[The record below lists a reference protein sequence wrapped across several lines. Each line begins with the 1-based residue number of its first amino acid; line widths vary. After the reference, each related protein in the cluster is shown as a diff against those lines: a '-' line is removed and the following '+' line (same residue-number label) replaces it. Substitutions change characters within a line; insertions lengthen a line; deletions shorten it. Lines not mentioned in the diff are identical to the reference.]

1 MGREGGVVNATPR
14 PLYRRLGGPQRR
26 SRRVRKILPLPGFDP
41 RTAQPVTSRY
51 TDFFSFSLYAFC
63 PYMFRDCPGF
73 CLFAFTVQHTH
84 TSMPPCTLFV
94 LHPYLFQCVDCPAF
108 CLLSVLTTYNTNIHA
123 PCWIRTHNPSR
134 QAATDPRLRPLGH
147 WDLQLS
153 YPGSQT
159 MTMSQSLL
167 HNLCRGSS
175 VVK

>member
-1 MGREGGVVNATPR
+1 
-14 PLYRRLGGPQRR
+14 
-26 SRRVRKILPLPGFDP
+26 
-41 RTAQPVTSRY
+41 
-51 TDFFSFSLYAFC
+51 
-63 PYMFRDCPGF
+63 MFRDCPGF

-108 CLLSVLTTYNTNIHA
+108 CLLSLLTTHNTNIHA
-123 PCWIRTHNPSR
+123 PCGIRTRNPSR

-175 VVK
+175 VVKWLSKSRILNAPAFKLSCLLLPKRTHGHVLRVDTLRTGLRACSVCGELKKSLACCG